1 MAGKLLELAI
11 AIKGKLDNSLPESV
25 RKAMADA
32 GRLQKELSKLKGIEA
47 NAQKYKALEE
57 AGRGL
62 SASLNKA
69 RADAARLGAEFQ
81 RNQATAAQYKTQLD
95 QARNALKNMSKSA
108 NPDAYRAAQ
117 VEISR
122 LRDAYKTAQEAA
134 KSAGREYK
142 QAAASVRTA
151 NAAYTS
157 NQSQVMSLRAALQ
170 QAGFQTHNFAD
181 SQARLRQELQRTE
194 QSLAQ
199 ASRVQEQYTAHQ
211 RQQAARREN
220 HHNAQQDMYN
230 AAANWQQGFSA
241 IQTVAS
247 PLVGAIQTA
256 ASFEQAMAKVKAI
269 TQTGIIH
276 EGKIEEANANM
287 QRLTATARELGE
299 KTQFSASQAAE
310 AMSYL
315 GMAGWKTE
323 QIIGGMPGLLDLAA
337 ASGTDLARTADI
349 ISDDLT
355 AFGMNADQAGHMA
368 DVFAHTITN
377 TNTNVEMLGETM
389 KYAAPVAHLFG
400 ASLEETAAL
409 AGLMANSGIK
419 ASQAGTSLRA
429 GFLRLAGP
437 PKKASKELAAMGVD
451 LDALYTEQ
459 REASEAMKALGINM
473 EDIGEGSG
481 KMARIL
487 TELKAKTADMGQEE
501 KMAALG
507 AIFGTTAVSGWLAV
521 LQSSPKDFEAFVKAL
536 ENSDG
541 EARKMAEIMGQTAQG
556 AMTRL
561 KSAAESA
568 AISVGSVFLPMVANA
583 ADWVAKWAGT
593 LSQAAAAH
601 PRLIQMLGILGAA
614 IAGVVMTALTVNVAI
629 SGWRLLATTYDLVAH
644 SSLFLAAKT
653 KLLAAAQTALKAVMA
668 GNPFALA
675 IIGITALVSALVY
688 LYNTNENFRKMVITA
703 WERISAA
710 AAKIFAPIA
719 GFFKVIWAT
728 ITAISK
734 HGLSD
739 MAAVWQSIDET
750 VRINSFYRKVVGGII
765 AVVSAM
771 AAIWKSVA
779 QPISVAWQTVVS
791 IFENGKDSLTAVML
805 DVAQKTGAPAEAI
818 HAIVPAVFSAAQSI
832 KSAWETLSKAMGN
845 GSGEM
850 LLALAAIAT
859 QFYRLQ
865 GLSWGSIG
873 QKAAGGIME
882 AVLSLSKMNEA
893 AHNIPGKIGAM
904 KEAVLNPLNSI
915 AKSAGQTGAAFVNMM
930 RNFSV
935 TNAANAASAALGN
948 MGAALGKVRAAAMA
962 TVFSPMG
969 IAIMALAAAAYVLYQ
984 NWDAVGPYF
993 MQLWDQICAAFGNAW
1008 TIIQPAIMQLVQSLQ
1023 QLGIAV
1029 GEQLMAAWQ
1038 TLSQVM
1044 QENSGAIDFLMSV
1057 LGTLA
1062 SFIGGVVVAAILI
1075 LANILTTVITTAIS
1089 IAANAITT
1097 FLGVLQGIIDFITG
1111 VFTGNWLQAWNGV
1124 AQIFTSIFSGIGSF
1138 AKSILD
1144 GIGSAVSGVVSSI
1157 KTVMSFGGGGAG
1169 VAANAEGGIYRKGA
1183 FLTTFAED
1191 SAEAAIPLDGS
1202 GRAVSLWRQA
1212 GELLGILPK
1221 NTGDIQRTAQAA
1233 KDSAIPI
1240 PSIMDMVDA
1249 LPPEISTIAEV
1260 ISPPTEA
1267 EMAAAPVAYE
1277 PPSMGG
1283 DIEVNF
1289 NPQITI
1295 QGNADSGTVSQMGD
1309 MLSKLKAELMRE
1321 VRREFGNMKADF
1333 EHQERR
1339 RSYAT

>member
-1 MAGKLLELAI
+1 MELLISL
-11 AIKGKLDNSLPESV
+11 KGKLENSLPESV
-25 RKAMADA
+25 RKAAAEAAD
-32 GRLQKELSKLKGIEA
+32 LQKKLSKLNDIKLKAE
-47 NAQKYKALEE
+47 KYKELERAAQALGGQFTQ
-57 AGRGL
+57 AKT
-62 SASLNKA
+62 KA
-69 RADAARLGAEFQ
+69 AQLEAEFR
-81 RNQATAAQYKTQLD
+81 RNQATAAQYKAQIER
-95 QARNALKNMSKSA
+95 ARAALAGMSRSA
-108 NPDAYRAAQ
+108 NP
-117 VEISR
+117 E
-122 LRDAYKTAQEAA
+122 AYKAARANLAQLTAAH
-134 KSAGREYK
+134 KSAQAAVKASERAFK
-142 QAAASVRTA
+142 QASSSAKTVGDAVAA
-151 NAAYTS
+151 
-157 NQSQVMSLRAALQ
+157 NQNSLQRLSGELR
-170 QAGFQTHNFAD
+170 QAGFYTEHFAS
-181 SQARLRQELQRTE
+181 SQIRLQHELNRTN
-194 QSLAQ
+194 QSLTQ
-199 ASRVQEQYTAHQ
+199 ASRVQEQYAAQQ
-211 RQQAARREN
+211 RQQAARRQA
-220 HHNAQQDMYN
+220 HTDAQTNFYN
-230 AAANWQQGFSA
+230 ATGNLQQGFST

-247 PLVGAIQTA
+247 PLIGAIQTA
-256 ASFEQAMAKVKAI
+256 ANFEQAMAKVKAI
-269 TQTGIIH
+269 TMSND
-276 EGKIEEANANM
+276 EEL
-287 QRLTATARELGE
+287 QKLTATARELGE

-315 GMAGWKTE
+315 GMAGWKSN

-337 ASGTDLARTADI
+337 ASGTDLARVADI

-355 AFGMNADQAGHMA
+355 AFGKDASQAGHMA

-400 ASLEETAAL
+400 ATLEETAAL

-521 LQSSPKDFEAFVKAL
+521 LQSSPKDFEDFVAAL
-536 ENSDG
+536 EKSDG

-556 AMTRL
+556 AMTRF

-629 SGWRLLATTYDLVAH
+629 SGWKLLATTYDLVAH

-688 LYNTNENFRKMVITA
+688 LYNTNENFRKMVIAA
-703 WERISAA
+703 WESISTA

-750 VRINSFYRKVVGGII
+750 VRINSFYRKVVNGII

-771 AAIWKSVA
+771 AAIWKSVT

-791 IFENGKDSLTAVML
+791 IFENGTDSLTAVML
-805 DVAQKTGAPAEAI
+805 DVARKTGAPAEAI

-832 KSAWETLSKAMGN
+832 KSAWETLTKAMGN

-882 AVLSLSKMNEA
+882 AVLSLSKLNEA
-893 AHNIPGKIGAM
+893 AHSIPGKISAM
-904 KEAVLNPLNSI
+904 KDAVVNHLSNI
-915 AKSAGQTGAAFVNMM
+915 AKSAVQTGTAFVNMM

-935 TNAANAASAALGN
+935 AKAANAASAALGN
-948 MGAALGKVRAAAMA
+948 MGTALGKVRAAAMA

-984 NWDAVGPYF
+984 NWDVVGPYF

-1008 TIIQPAIMQLVQSLQ
+1008 TMIQPAIMQLVQSLQ
-1023 QLGIAV
+1023 QLGASYGGMADIIASHA
-1029 GEQLMAAWQ
+1029 GEQ
-1038 TLSQVM
+1038 
-1044 QENSGAIDFLMSV
+1044 
-1057 LGTLA
+1057 
-1062 SFIGGVVVAAILI
+1062 
-1075 LANILTTVITTAIS
+1075 
-1089 IAANAITT
+1089 
-1097 FLGVLQGIIDFITG
+1097 
-1111 VFTGNWLQAWNGV
+1111 
-1124 AQIFTSIFSGIGSF
+1124 
-1138 AKSILD
+1138 
-1144 GIGSAVSGVVSSI
+1144 
-1157 KTVMSFGGGGAG
+1157 
-1169 VAANAEGGIYRKGA
+1169 
-1183 FLTTFAED
+1183 
-1191 SAEAAIPLDGS
+1191 
-1202 GRAVSLWRQA
+1202 
-1212 GELLGILPK
+1212 
-1221 NTGDIQRTAQAA
+1221 
-1233 KDSAIPI
+1233 
-1240 PSIMDMVDA
+1240 
-1249 LPPEISTIAEV
+1249 
-1260 ISPPTEA
+1260 
-1267 EMAAAPVAYE
+1267 
-1277 PPSMGG
+1277 
-1283 DIEVNF
+1283 
-1289 NPQITI
+1289 
-1295 QGNADSGTVSQMGD
+1295 
-1309 MLSKLKAELMRE
+1309 
-1321 VRREFGNMKADF
+1321 RRD
-1333 EHQERR
+1333 
-1339 RSYAT
+1339 